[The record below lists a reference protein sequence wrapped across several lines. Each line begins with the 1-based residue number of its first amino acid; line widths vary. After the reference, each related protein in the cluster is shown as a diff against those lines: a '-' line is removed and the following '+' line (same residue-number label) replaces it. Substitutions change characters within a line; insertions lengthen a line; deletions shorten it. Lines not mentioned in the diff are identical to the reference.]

1 MCGRYIG
8 VINMEYLIIGNS
20 CAGTSCASE
29 IRNNDKTGNIT
40 ILSEEK
46 FPAYGRP
53 LISYFLL
60 GKQDMQTIK
69 YKKEDFYTKNKIF
82 VKLNCKAETIDVKR
96 KEVKCAN
103 GEKYKYDKLL
113 IATGS
118 VPFVPPIN
126 GIEKHKNVYTFL
138 NLESVINIK
147 KAITKDSNVVIIGAG
162 LIGLKAAEAVA
173 EQVKSVSVCDLADRV
188 MGSVLDRNTA
198 SIIQKHIEKHNV
210 KFYLSNTAKE
220 ITEKSVILN
229 DQTELPCD
237 VLIMAVG
244 VRPNVSVAKTADIKI
259 NRGIVTDKYMQTSV
273 KDIYAAGDCVE
284 SFDILSEQTKILA
297 LWPNAFIQGKFAGSN
312 MAGVKKEFSGGFPL
326 NAIGFFGLHLISAGI
341 VDTKQD
347 GYKIYIKEDKE
358 NQKLKKLVV
367 KDDNLVGFAL
377 ININERAGI
386 YTSLINDK
394 VPLSSLNYDITK
406 QDIGLNAFSQQIRL
420 DKILGGETNEKN

>member
-1 MCGRYIG
+1 M
-8 VINMEYLIIGNS
+8 NYLIIGNS
-20 CAGTSCASE
+20 CAGISCASE

-60 GKQDMQTIK
+60 GKQDIQTIK
-69 YKKEDFYTKNKIF
+69 YKKEEFYIKNKIS
-82 VKLNCKAETIDVKR
+82 VKLNCKAEQIDIEK
-96 KEVKCAN
+96 KQVKCFN
-103 GEKYKYDKLL
+103 GEIYKYDRLL

-118 VPFVPPIN
+118 VPFIPKIE
-126 GIEKHKNVYTFL
+126 GIEKHKKVYTFL

-147 KAITKDSNVVIIGAG
+147 NAVNKNSNIVIIGAG
-162 LIGLKAAEAVA
+162 LIGLKAAEALA
-173 EQVKSVSVCDLADRV
+173 EQVKSVKVCDMADRV
-188 MGSVLDRNTA
+188 MGSVLDKNSA
-198 SIIQKHIEKHNV
+198 SIIQSHIEKHNV
-210 KFYLSNTAKE
+210 QFYLSNTAKE
-220 ITEKSVILN
+220 ITEKTVILN
-229 DQTELPCD
+229 DGTELPCD

-244 VRPNVSVAKTADIKI
+244 VRPNISVAQTANIKI
-259 NRGIVTDKYMQTSV
+259 NRGIVVDKYMQTSV

-284 SFDILSEQTKILA
+284 SFDVLSEQNKILA
-297 LWPNAFIQGKFAGSN
+297 LWPNAFLQGKTAGAN
-312 MAGVKKEFSGGFPL
+312 MAGIKQEFNGAFPL

-367 KDDNLVGFAL
+367 KDDNLAGFAL

-394 VPLSSLNYDITK
+394 VPLSSLNYDLTK

-420 DKILGGETNEKN
+420 DKIFGGEINEKN